1 VCRKKPKHEWPP
13 MNADENRCLI
23 RVHRRSSAAQIVLG
37 NFGASSRP
45 VAFWTSPP
53 SRFHNGTASRRTVS
67 RIRGLSE
74 RRITNC
80 TRRPRSCSRSATR
93 LPGNHGV
100 VATGNVDKDVYIAFQ
115 RVVPA
120 SYQPEKPDIARTVA
134 GGHAQDLVATLSD
147 ALRGGHLSIL
157 YRQVRVPALCGRA
170 RVRPLRFT
178 YGRIRVK
185 GALNDQTDLPHT
197 QRRKRARQTLAEEG
211 FLESGNKVALQPG
224 WARQSRLSGLKSQG
238 GWTVRALAAER
249 NDQDGIDTFAYIA
262 GVERHHQD
270 PMAHRRISQHRG
282 PDLATPGRCV
292 MAGQSPTLER
302 LCSKR
307 RRDRPLPRQPWSSG
321 H

>member
-1 VCRKKPKHEWPP
+1 MKTD
-13 MNADENRCLI
+13 AL
-23 RVHRRSSAAQIVLG
+23 SAFIG
-37 NFGASSRP
+37 G
-45 VAFWTSPP
+45 P
-53 SRFHNGTASRRTVS
+53 SRFWEFWSIVSPDDILDLPALSISQRHGFPENRVLDQWAQRAANHQLYAPSKELLKISDQASRK
-67 RIRGLSE
+67 
-74 RRITNC
+74 
-80 TRRPRSCSRSATR
+80 PRCCR
-93 LPGNHGV
+93 
-100 VATGNVDKDVYIAFQ
+100 TGNVDKDVYIAFQ

-120 SYQPEKPDIARTVA
+120 SYRPEKPDIARTVA

-170 RVRPLRFT
+170 RDRPLRFT
-178 YGRIRVK
+178 YRRIRVK

-197 QRRKRARQTLAEEG
+197 QRRKRARQTLAEQG
-211 FLESGNKVALQPG
+211 FLESGNEVALQPG

-249 NDQDGIDTFAYIA
+249 NDQNGIDTFAYIA

-307 RRDRPLPRQPWSSG
+307 LRDRPLARQPWSSG
-321 H
+321 P